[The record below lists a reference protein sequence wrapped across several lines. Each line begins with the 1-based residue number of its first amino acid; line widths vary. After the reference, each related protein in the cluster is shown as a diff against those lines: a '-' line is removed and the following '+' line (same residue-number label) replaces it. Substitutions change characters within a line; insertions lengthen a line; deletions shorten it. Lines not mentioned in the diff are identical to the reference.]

1 VLCDVRQ
8 FDLISP
14 DLFVL
19 SIERLFLLIDCIVV
33 EQNLWSPVQLS
44 MGTKNNLEFA
54 DAIYLFVEAYWVQME
69 GIQTILEFSCIGL
82 VPEVSQDNNLIFFS
96 MKDI

>member
-1 VLCDVRQ
+1 
-8 FDLISP
+8 
-14 DLFVL
+14 
-19 SIERLFLLIDCIVV
+19 
-33 EQNLWSPVQLS
+33 

-54 DAIYLFVEAYWVQME
+54 DAIGLFVEAYWIQIE